1 MLLPLLCVIHDRST
15 KLITGYVGSWSCHGG
30 RCYDHPVAYSICW
43 CCNSGRCYDHPG
55 CVYYLADVTANCAC
69 CNYHMS
75 ACILA
80 LLLTHEAECYHI
92 YIVYVWLLWTG
103 FINCEI
109 AHEKIQCKIC
119 RSFFYQLGNMTTG
132 FYNVSQ

>member
-1 MLLPLLCVIHDRST
+1 MLLLLLCVIHDRT
-15 KLITGYVGSWSCHGG
+15 TQLITGYVGSWSCNGG

-43 CCNSGRCYDHPG
+43 CCCNSGRCYDHPG
-55 CVYYLADVTANCAC
+55 CVYYLADVTANCAW

-92 YIVYVWLLWTG
+92 YVVYVWLLWTG
-103 FINCEI
+103 FII
-109 AHEKIQCKIC
+109 LRLHMKIYNV
-119 RSFFYQLGNMTTG
+119 RFVVVFYQLGNMTSG